1 MIRNE
6 KKRTTLFPDIDSYM
20 IKLLFYL
27 VSSRRWIDYSLID
40 MVTSFKHESVQITTC
55 LFFKNYKR
63 INVY

>member
-1 MIRNE
+1 MIRNV
-6 KKRTTLFPDIDSYM
+6 KKKTTLFSDVNSYM
-20 IKLLFYL
+20 LKLFFNL

-40 MVTSFKHESVQITTC
+40 MVTSFKLESVQITTC